1 VTCLTPQGCRPAAAD
16 PVGEPA
22 TVPPARARASTGTGT
37 VTALLAY
44 LRTDAAFPQFVRFVV
59 VGGSST
65 AFYALLFL
73 GLGGLGYMPAHVI
86 ATIASSVLANELH
99 RRLTFRAEE
108 RVHFLTAQIE
118 AGAVSVIG
126 LVATSAA
133 LAWLAATAA
142 GAPAAVQIGLVA
154 TVTAV
159 IGLLRFVALRWIFRP
174 SAVEA

>member
-1 VTCLTPQGCRPAAAD
+1 VTCLTPQGCRPAATDA
-16 PVGEPA
+16 VGGTAAA
-22 TVPPARARASTGTGT
+22 TPARAEGGTGSRA
-37 VTALLAY
+37 ALVAY

-73 GLGGLGYMPAHVI
+73 GLGTLGAMPAHVI

-133 LAWLAATAA
+133 LAWLAVTAA
-142 GAPAAVQIGLVA
+142 DAPAWVQIGLVA

-159 IGLLRFVALRWIFRP
+159 IGLLRFVTLRWIFRP
-174 SAVEA
+174 SPVDA